1 MLKVEG
7 IETWY
12 GAIQALRGISLAVE
26 QGEIVTLLGANGAG
40 KSTTIKTITGLLEP
54 SRGRIDFLGRE
65 ITGQDAEDIAEAGI
79 SCVPEGRH
87 IFPGLTVVDNLML
100 GTIPRKGSSKT
111 DIDHDM
117 ERVFHLFPALREFR
131 DRLGW
136 QLSGGQQ
143 QMLAIGRGLMSAAKL
158 LLLDE
163 PSLGLAPVLVQE
175 VFKVIREINNA
186 GTTILLV
193 EQNARMALLIASRGY
208 VLETG
213 RLTLTDTAAG
223 LLANEEMKAHY
234 LGAHTHV
241 KEARQRRRERSGTAL
256 SPSRK
261 GGNGRI

>member
-12 GAIQALRGISLAVE
+12 GAIQALKGISLEVE
-26 QGEIVTLLGANGAG
+26 REEIVALLGANGAG
-40 KSTTIKTITGLLEP
+40 KSTTIKTITGLLKP
-54 SRGRIDFLGRE
+54 AKGRIEFLGQD
-65 ITGQDAEDIAEAGI
+65 ITGREAEDIAEAGI
-79 SCVPEGRH
+79 ACVPEGRR
-87 IFPGLTVVDNLML
+87 IFPGLSVMDNLML
-100 GTIPRKGSSKT
+100 GATPRKHASRAEIQR
-111 DIDHDM
+111 DLD
-117 ERVFHLFPALREFR
+117 RVFTLFPMLKEFR

-143 QMLAIGRGLMSAAKL
+143 QMLAIGRGLMTGAKL

-175 VFKVIREINNA
+175 VFKVIKEINTT

-193 EQNARMALLIASRGY
+193 EQNARMALLIANRGF

-213 RLTLTDTAAG
+213 RVMLADTATN

-234 LGAHTHV
+234 LGAHAHI
-241 KEARQRRRERSGTAL
+241 KEARERRRRL
-256 SPSRK
+256 
-261 GGNGRI
+261 